1 MSVVS
6 LIKLII
12 IGAGMFFYY
21 KTMEEEGGFYISS
34 PIIGAA
40 VLVFTLSLTLGP
52 LASNIFLGMFYTF
65 LYFTLAFMAQ
75 TEPNIA
81 ITFFIIN
88 MITELGSRFGLI
100 NPFIP
105 LIVFIISAAVFYTL
119 QYVDVD
125 FIYALF
131 KFFLIIFIFLI
142 IWTYLKPRVFLFFY
156 KNLPHFLIW
165 GIKKSQVP
173 YSSKECILWK
183 KIRDWLY

>member
-1 MSVVS
+1 M
-6 LIKLII
+6 L
-12 IGAGMFFYY
+12 
-21 KTMEEEGGFYISS
+21 
-34 PIIGAA
+34 
-40 VLVFTLSLTLGP
+40 FTPSLTLAP

-119 QYVDVD
+119 QYVDVY
-125 FIYALF
+125 FIYTLF

-142 IWTYLKPRVFLFFY
+142 IWTYLQPRVNQEFLYFSIKIYLFFLY
-156 KNLPHFLIW
+156 EELKNHKYHTQQRSASYE
-165 GIKKSQVP
+165 KK
-173 YSSKECILWK
+173 
-183 KIRDWLY
+183 